1 MRALLFL
8 SLKFYFTSLYYCADF
23 DGYEINQL
31 EVTPIYDIILFND
44 IADVI
49 KDFDNDLNSPPDA
62 KSLALESES
71 NENIEDLLL
80 EYQHYLDKA
89 HKQHVKYLEKVTGK
103 NKIPLLR
110 HDKYPKKNG
119 LKTAFEDFYPFS
131 SKTQQILPKLQSLS
145 RGFKGDTKFSYTT
158 SRSVSPNLFEPTY
171 DRHYLSPNIQGSNTL
186 SSCYCKSDEIPCN
199 CGCKQCI
206 IQFDS
211 IDSSFNVK
219 SPLHYD
225 NLKDPFLQREGKSD
239 NDFKIRIKIDIKLP
253 KIIERIANFFNKKD
267 HGSSEPDPT
276 SRKEYSMNYI
286 TPYFNVPNP
295 SDFLGFNSMPPMS
308 ESIPLQRITIHK
320 KKKFRSNLNKK
331 HKKKTLNFH
340 ESQTDKNTAV
350 KLDANETMPQT
361 KNETLQG
368 ENNTSYKINITNNI
382 SANTNYTAINKS
394 QNPENN
400 NLKSNNS
407 KEIIYLTLNISNE
420 NENHTDEMNKVE
432 NSIETGY
439 FKTKDNFTA
448 IILNRERRDTVN
460 KNTSDSLDL
469 SVKPLNVLNET
480 HDKNLDKLL
489 NDSILSYWPESQN
502 ESSKTLANSTK
513 NINSLIFDI
522 EKRKSKFNMSSD
534 NVRNNHSIALERAIF
549 GEVDW
554 NDVDTI
560 APVFISFVGK
570 YIHGVLTFC
579 SDSVCHSM
587 KCANKRCV
595 HRNCDTENRYNKMGH
610 CLGNNS
616 TDSVAKMESI
626 MDLPSNLAL
635 EIVDILQDKM
645 LGKMYGK
652 ITICIGFKCVTFV
665 ASKKTTIKY
674 KCTSKEIT
682 TSSECPYNKQR

>member
-1 MRALLFL
+1 MRALLFF
-8 SLKFYFTSLYYCADF
+8 SLKFYFASLYFCADF
-23 DGYEINQL
+23 DSYEINQL

-44 IADVI
+44 IAEVI
-49 KDFDNDLNSPPDA
+49 KDFDNDLNTPPDA

-71 NENIEDLLL
+71 DENIENLLL

-119 LKTAFEDFYPFS
+119 LKTTFEDFYPFS
-131 SKTQQILPKLQSLS
+131 SKTQQIFPKLQTLS
-145 RGFKGDTKFSYTT
+145 RGFKGDTEFSYTT

-171 DRHYLSPNIQGSNTL
+171 DRHYPFSNIQRSNTL
-186 SSCYCKSDEIPCN
+186 SSCYCKSNEIPCN

-211 IDSSFNVK
+211 INSSFNTK
-219 SPLHYD
+219 SPLYYE
-225 NLKDPFLQREGKSD
+225 NSKDPFIQREGKTD
-239 NDFKIRIKIDIKLP
+239 NDFKIRIKVDIKLP
-253 KIIERIANFFNKKD
+253 KIIERIANVFSKKD
-267 HGSSEPDPT
+267 QGSSEPDPT

-286 TPYFNVPNP
+286 TPYYNFPNP
-295 SDFLGFNSMPPMS
+295 SDLLGFNSMPRMS

-320 KKKFRSNLNKK
+320 KKKFRSNSNKK
-331 HKKKTLNFH
+331 HKKKTFNVH
-340 ESQTDKNTAV
+340 EIQTDKKTAA
-350 KLDANETMPQT
+350 KLETNETMNQN

-368 ENNTSYKINITNNI
+368 KNNILYKNNMTNNI
-382 SANTNYTAINKS
+382 SENINYTPINKS
-394 QNPENN
+394 QNPENS
-400 NLKSNNS
+400 NLKMNS

-420 NENHTDEMNKVE
+420 NHTDEINKLE

-439 FKTKDNFTA
+439 FKTKDNFTEL
-448 IILNRERRDTVN
+448 ILNREKRDAVN
-460 KNTSDSLDL
+460 KNTSESVDL
-469 SVKPLNVLNET
+469 SVKPLNMLNET
-480 HDKNLDKLL
+480 HEKKLDKIL
-489 NDSILSYWPESQN
+489 NDSTLSYWPESQN
-502 ESSKTLANSTK
+502 ESSETLTNSSK

-554 NDVDTI
+554 NDVDTV

-587 KCANKRCV
+587 KCANKTCV
-595 HRNCDTENRYNKMGH
+595 HRNCNIENRYNKMGH

-645 LGKMYGK
+645 LGKMFGK
-652 ITICIGFKCVTFV
+652 ITICIGIKCVTFV

-682 TSSECPYNKQR
+682 SSSECPYNKQR